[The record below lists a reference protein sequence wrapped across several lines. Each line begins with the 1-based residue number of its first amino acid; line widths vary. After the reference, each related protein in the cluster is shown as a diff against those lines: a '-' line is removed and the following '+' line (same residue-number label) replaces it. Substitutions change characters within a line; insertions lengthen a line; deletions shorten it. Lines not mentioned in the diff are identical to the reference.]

1 MSPRPNPLPRLYR
14 WRTNLLQIP
23 LLTLITAFCGSLSLL
38 VSFADKHGRM
48 QYRIARFWARAVVS
62 VAGCSLTVR
71 GMENLRSQ
79 PVAVYASN
87 HTSYMDTPVIFA
99 ALPFQFR
106 ILAKKELWPI
116 AFIGWYL
123 DRSGQI
129 PIDTAN
135 PHATMSSLAV
145 GVKALRS
152 GMPLFV
158 FPEGGR
164 TSTGA
169 LKPFLSGAAYLAIR
183 AQVPLVPIALTG
195 VYDLLPIH
203 TRHLY
208 PGELTLSVGEP
219 IETKG
224 MTVRQTDELNDRL
237 RAAIQRLLDPGVRL
251 GRRFCSGTCIARR
264 RLIVSDHYPLRSACH
279 YTGCSMSVTVA
290 IPEPTGSDAA
300 YNQRSLP
307 QYIAALEAA
316 GATADC
322 GASA

>member
-1 MSPRPNPLPRLYR
+1 MTSRPNPLPWFYR
-14 WRTNLLQIP
+14 ARTNVWHLP
-23 LLTLITAFCGSLSLL
+23 LLTIITVFCGSLSLL
-38 VSFADKHGRM
+38 ISFADKRGRL
-48 QYRIARFWARAVVS
+48 QHWIAQRWARALVRS
-62 VAGCSLTVR
+62 SGCTLTVH
-71 GMENLRSQ
+71 GAENLRRH

-99 ALPFQFR
+99 SLPFQFR

-123 DRSGQI
+123 NRSGQI

-135 PHATMSSLAV
+135 PHATLSSLGI
-145 GVKALRS
+145 GVKALRA

-164 TSTGA
+164 TDTGE

-208 PGELTLSVGEP
+208 PGQLTLSVGEP
-219 IETKG
+219 IETAG
-224 MTVRQTDELNDRL
+224 ITPRQVDEL
-237 RAAIQRLLDPGVRL
+237 
-251 GRRFCSGTCIARR
+251 TAR
-264 RLIVSDHYPLRSACH
+264 LRSA
-279 YTGCSMSVTVA
+279 
-290 IPEPTGSDAA
+290 IEELLAA
-300 YNQRSLP
+300 AKGNATERSP
-307 QYIAALEAA
+307 VPVV
-316 GATADC
+316 
-322 GASA
+322 

>member
-1 MSPRPNPLPRLYR
+1 MSGRPNPMPRRYR
-14 WRTNLLQIP
+14 WMTNVIQIP
-23 LLTLITAFCGSLSLL
+23 VLTVITAICGSVSLL
-38 VSFADKHGRM
+38 VSFADKSGRL
-48 QYRIARFWARAVVS
+48 QHRIARVWARSLVRGS
-62 VAGCSLTVR
+62 GCSLEVR
-71 GMENLRSQ
+71 GSEHLGKH

-123 DRSGQI
+123 ARSGQI

-135 PHATMSSLAV
+135 PRATLSSLGN

-152 GMPLFV
+152 GTPLFV

-164 TSTGA
+164 TPSGQ
-169 LKPFLSGAAYLAIR
+169 LQPFLSGAAYLAIR

-208 PGELTLSVGEP
+208 PSKLTLRVGEP
-219 IETKG
+219 IETTG
-224 MTVRQTDELNDRL
+224 MTARQADELNGRL
-237 RAAIQRLLDPGVRL
+237 RAAIEELLCGP
-251 GRRFCSGTCIARR
+251 A
-264 RLIVSDHYPLRSACH
+264 A
-279 YTGCSMSVTVA
+279 A
-290 IPEPTGSDAA
+290 ETGSERQEERAQAEVLD
-300 YNQRSLP
+300 
-307 QYIAALEAA
+307 
-316 GATADC
+316 
-322 GASA
+322 

>member
-1 MSPRPNPLPRLYR
+1 MSRPPNPLPRLQR
-14 WRTNLLQIP
+14 WRTNLIQIP
-23 LLTLITAFCGSLSLL
+23 ALTIVTAVCGSLSLL
-38 VSFADKHGRM
+38 ISFMDKSGHLQHRVA
-48 QYRIARFWARAVVS
+48 RIWARTLVWGS
-62 VAGCSLTVR
+62 GSSLTIR
-71 GMENLRSQ
+71 GGENLHKH

-135 PHATMSSLAV
+135 PRATLSSLGF

-158 FPEGGR
+158 FPEGKR
-164 TSTGA
+164 TPTGE
-169 LKPFLSGAAYLAIR
+169 LQEFLSGAAYLAIR

-203 TRHLY
+203 TRHFY
-208 PGELTLSVGEP
+208 PSRLTLTVGDP
-219 IETKG
+219 IVTTG
-224 MTVRQTDELNDRL
+224 MTVRQTDQLTAQLRDTIERL
-237 RAAIQRLLDPGVRL
+237 KNPESRNAQP
-251 GRRFCSGTCIARR
+251 
-264 RLIVSDHYPLRSACH
+264 PLEQPVQAE
-279 YTGCSMSVTVA
+279 
-290 IPEPTGSDAA
+290 I
-300 YNQRSLP
+300 
-307 QYIAALEAA
+307 
-316 GATADC
+316 
-322 GASA
+322 

>member
-1 MSPRPNPLPRLYR
+1 
-14 WRTNLLQIP
+14 
-23 LLTLITAFCGSLSLL
+23 LITAICGSVSL
-38 VSFADKHGRM
+38 VASFAEKNGRM
-48 QYRIARFWARAVVS
+48 QHRIARFWARAVVWGT
-62 VAGCSLTVR
+62 GCSITVR

-79 PVAVYASN
+79 SVAVYASN

-135 PHATMSSLAV
+135 PHATLSSLSG

-164 TSTGA
+164 TETGT

-208 PGELTLSVGEP
+208 PGELRVMVGEP

-224 MTVRQTDELNDRL
+224 MTVRQTEELN
-237 RAAIQRLLDPGVRL
+237 
-251 GRRFCSGTCIARR
+251 AR
-264 RLIVSDHYPLRSACH
+264 LRSAIERLLERECAIVLD
-279 YTGCSMSVTVA
+279 SV
-290 IPEPTGSDAA
+290 EEDA
-300 YNQRSLP
+300 LP
-307 QYIAALEAA
+307 A
-316 GATADC
+316 GD
-322 GASA
+322 